1 MFRLSCMLT
10 NYFDLLQMGLFL
22 HPRFKTLAGLTD
34 IEKVMCMDHISVELS
49 VQDDTHERIPQP
61 QAKKARVQSKFYE
74 FEETTVIQEEDLC
87 ASEINKY
94 QGLAYDP
101 NLSVLDFWR
110 HHERDLLKLA
120 RLARNILCI
129 TPSSAPSERAF
140 SLAGHVLSSRWTSLK
155 HGSVNDILML
165 NSQLKQII

>member
-1 MFRLSCMLT
+1 MCDFFRKIFRLSCMLT
-10 NYFDLLQMGLFL
+10 KYFDLLQMGLFL

-49 VQDDTHERIPQP
+49 VQDDTHQRIPQP
-61 QAKKARVQSKFYE
+61 QAKEARVQSKFYE
-74 FEETTVIQEEDLC
+74 FEET
-87 ASEINKY
+87 INKY
-94 QGLAYDP
+94 KGLACDP

-110 HHERDLLKLA
+110 HHVRDLPKLA
-120 RLARNILCI
+120 RLARNILCF
-129 TPSSAPSERAF
+129 TPSSTPSERAF
-140 SLAGHVLSSRWTSLK
+140 SLAGHVLSSRRTSLK